1 MEVRRQTAVVPLRKT
16 AVVGGRCAPAPG
28 SVSRSVRTALAGLPG
43 ALAAVDNG
51 FRNQAWAAD
60 LLDHFFLPAPF
71 RRLLA
76 DILIVIAYVALD
88 D

>member
-1 MEVRRQTAVVPLRKT
+1 M
-16 AVVGGRCAPAPG
+16 
-28 SVSRSVRTALAGLPG
+28 AGLPG

-51 FRNQAWAAD
+51 FRNQTWAAD

-76 DILIVIAYVALD
+76 DILIVIAYVALND
-88 D
+88 